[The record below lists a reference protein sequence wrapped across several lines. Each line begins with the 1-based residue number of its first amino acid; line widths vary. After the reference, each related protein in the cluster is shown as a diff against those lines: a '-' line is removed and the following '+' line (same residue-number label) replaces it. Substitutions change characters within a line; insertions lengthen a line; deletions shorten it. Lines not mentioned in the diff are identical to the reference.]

1 MTKPKTVRQARTT
14 LRSKMRKWGMDEEQI
29 KICIVE
35 VIQRQQAK
43 LKGTL
48 PEDAPLCTHP
58 TFLDYQKAQE
68 AKHRK
73 KSEPKLESPDDSKY
87 KPRRY
92 DPLLTGA
99 ARVTGK
105 TATAVQRKNTYT
117 DYDYNK
123 KETK

>member
-1 MTKPKTVRQARTT
+1 MTQAQTIRQARTK
-14 LRSKMRKWGMDEEQI
+14 LRSKMRKWGMNEDQI
-29 KICIVE
+29 KICMVE
-35 VIQRQQAK
+35 VMQRQQAK

-68 AKHRK
+68 AKHLK
-73 KSEPKLESPDDSKY
+73 KPEPKLESPDDSKY

-92 DPLLTGA
+92 DPLLTGP

-105 TATAVQRKNTYT
+105 TATAVRRKNTYT
-117 DYDYNK
+117 DYDYDK
-123 KETK
+123 GEK